1 MSYTTKQ
8 RNGEPK
14 EVLGL
19 NRITKKRILE
29 LCKKNKL
36 YQTPELN
43 DVLYL
48 HYQGKW
54 GHFMNYKSKKFFINY
69 YTTS

>member
-1 MSYTTKQ
+1 MGNEKQ
-8 RNGEPK
+8 TE
-14 EVLGL
+14 EILGL
-19 NRITKKRILE
+19 NRMTKKHIQE

-48 HYQGKW
+48 HYQGKYSRNKYYI
-54 GHFMNYKSKKFFINY
+54 HMYINIIHMFL
-69 YTTS
+69 

>member
-1 MSYTTKQ
+1 MSYTTEQ
-8 RNGEPK
+8 RNGERK
-14 EVLGL
+14 EILGL

-48 HYQGKW
+48 HYQGKNIVKCCF
-54 GHFMNYKSKKFFINY
+54 H
-69 YTTS
+69 

>member
-1 MSYTTKQ
+1 MESGGIRKIS
-8 RNGEPK
+8 N

-19 NRITKKRILE
+19 RRITKKGLLD

-36 YQTPELN
+36 YQTPHLN

-48 HYQGKW
+48 HYQG
-54 GHFMNYKSKKFFINY
+54 I
-69 YTTS
+69 

>member
-1 MSYTTKQ
+1 MSK
-8 RNGEPK
+8 NKGEPK

-29 LCKKNKL
+29 LCKKDKL

-48 HYQGKW
+48 HYQG
-54 GHFMNYKSKKFFINY
+54 
-69 YTTS
+69 

>member
-1 MSYTTKQ
+1 MP
-8 RNGEPK
+8 RK
-14 EVLGL
+14 EESKEILGL

-29 LCKKNKL
+29 LCKKDKL

-48 HYQGKW
+48 HYQG
-54 GHFMNYKSKKFFINY
+54 
-69 YTTS
+69 